1 MAIQTRSEQRLAWAW
16 MAPAVALI
24 GLGFG
29 WPMLRALGRSF
40 WHENLATGLQ
50 PEWAGLANYQQLL
63 SDSRFWQDLGITS
76 RFTLV
81 SVSLELVLGLA
92 IALLLHQRFPG
103 RGLVRTLSLLP
114 WAMPTA
120 VMAIAWTWLFNDQF
134 GLVNDLLQRL
144 GLIATPLAWLA
155 EPTLA
160 FWALVIADIWK
171 TTPFAAILLLAGLQG
186 IPQDLYDAHAVD
198 GASPWQSF
206 RRITLPLLWPQILI
220 LLLFRGAEAFG
231 IFDLIKVMTGGG
243 PGGSTET
250 LSVYLYSTVMR
261 YLDFG
266 YGAALVIVSF
276 GVIALAAAL
285 TALLLNRPGSR

>member
-1 MAIQTRSEQRLAWAW
+1 MAALRSREWRLAWLW
-16 MAPAVALI
+16 MSPALALLAI
-24 GLGFG
+24 GFG

-50 PEWAGLANYQQLL
+50 PEWAGLANYRQLL
-63 SDSRFWQDLGITS
+63 ADSRFWQDLGITS

-81 SVSLELVLGLA
+81 SVSLELALGLA
-92 IALLLHQRFPG
+92 IALLLHQRFSG

-114 WAMPTA
+114 WALPTA
-120 VMAIAWTWLFNDQF
+120 VMAIVWGWLFNDQF
-134 GLVNDLLQRL
+134 GLVNDLLLRL
-144 GLIATPLAWLA
+144 GLIRAPLAWLA
-155 EPTLA
+155 EPALTFWTLI
-160 FWALVIADIWK
+160 VADVWK
-171 TTPFAAILLLAGLQG
+171 TTPFAAILLLAGLQA
-186 IPQDLYDAHAVD
+186 IPRDLYEAHAVD

-206 RRITLPLLWPQILI
+206 QRITLPLLWPQILI

-231 IFDLIKVMTGGG
+231 IFDLVKVMTGGG

-266 YGAALVIVSF
+266 YGAALVMVSF
-276 GVIALAAAL
+276 AIIAVAAGL
-285 TALLLNRPGSR
+285 GALLLIRREAR